1 MGFRL
6 LKRYDK
12 ECLKG
17 QKVEQKVVDYP
28 SCQKKQV
35 AKLRKELKEAAN
47 VGLQQVEELIIKKSG
62 VKYPYTHIYSIL
74 RKWEF
79 KQKVSRK
86 VYVSIVTS
94 REKEIFKKTE

>member
-1 MGFRL
+1 MFERTKGRTKSGRSPEL
-6 LKRYDK
+6 SK
-12 ECLKG
+12 ET
-17 QKVEQKVVDYP
+17 
-28 SCQKKQV
+28 SCQIK
-35 AKLRKELKEAAN
+35 KELKEAAN

-86 VYVSIVTS
+86 VYVSIVLQ
-94 REKEIFKKTE
+94 EKKKFSKRQNKYL